1 MLKDDNVQT
10 YFKITSNKKIET
22 SINVVQSF
30 STNIL
35 MNENVNK
42 PINSCYNK
50 GNYANVRFIRD
61 SRLSCF

>member
-1 MLKDDNVQT
+1 
-10 YFKITSNKKIET
+10 
-22 SINVVQSF
+22 
-30 STNIL
+30 